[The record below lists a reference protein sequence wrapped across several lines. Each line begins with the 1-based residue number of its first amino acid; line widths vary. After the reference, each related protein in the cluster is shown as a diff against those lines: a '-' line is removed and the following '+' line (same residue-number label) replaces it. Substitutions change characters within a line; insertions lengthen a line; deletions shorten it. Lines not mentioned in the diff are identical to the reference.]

1 MQPQPGAEQQPQQ
14 HHVFISHVVTEKE
27 FLCRSDQLQQ
37 AVQSQGFVSYCQ
49 KKIDASQ
56 TEFENNVWSFLK
68 VKLVLSSFASLP
80 AFPSYSKLVFLSKKQ
95 QGQYDLGESP
105 DEIKENLMK
114 SM

>member
-1 MQPQPGAEQQPQQ
+1 MQPQPGAKQQPQQ
-14 HHVFISHVVTEKE
+14 HHVFISQVVTEKE

-56 TEFENNVWSFLK
+56 TEFEKNVWSFLK

-95 QGQYDLGESP
+95 QGQYDLGESR
-105 DEIKENLMK
+105 DDN
-114 SM
+114 